1 MIKIGGLQKTTF
13 IDYPGKLACT
23 VFLCGCNFRCPFCY
37 SRELVLPEKIKNQP
51 KVKKKE
57 FFNFLQERKGL
68 LEAVV
73 VCGGEPTINEDLPDF
88 IKEIKKFGYLIKLDT
103 NGSNPEMLKE
113 LINEKLID
121 YVAMDIKAPI
131 EKYEKT
137 VRVKVETEKIKESV
151 KILKKGIIG
160 YEFRTT
166 VVPGIIDKDDVLKM
180 AKWLSPAQNYFLQ
193 NFKAEKTIDP
203 KFEKIKPYSDKY
215 IEEIKKA
222 VQPYFKECEIR

>member
-103 NGSNPEMLKE
+103 NGSNPEMLQE

-137 VRVKVETEKIKESV
+137 VRVKVETEKIEESV

>member
-103 NGSNPEMLKE
+103 NGSNPEMLQE

-166 VVPGIIDKDDVLKM
+166 VVPGIIDKDDILKM
-180 AKWLSPAQNYFLQ
+180 AKWISPAQNYFLQ

>member
-103 NGSNPEMLKE
+103 NGSNPEMLQE

-166 VVPGIIDKDDVLKM
+166 VVPGIIDKDDILK
-180 AKWLSPAQNYFLQ
+180 WQNG
-193 NFKAEKTIDP
+193 
-203 KFEKIKPYSDKY
+203 
-215 IEEIKKA
+215 
-222 VQPYFKECEIR
+222 